1 MFHCLPEM
9 VNTDEY
15 ISGLLPYKTAGL
27 ESWSREVLKLNS
39 SSVLGL
45 PIRVCDGTMY
55 RPSMGIW
62 IVRREQHAT
71 VLAVHDNVL
80 LAAIVF

>member
-1 MFHCLPEM
+1 
-9 VNTDEY
+9 
-15 ISGLLPYKTAGL
+15 L

-55 RPSMGIW
+55 SMGLL
-62 IVRREQHAT
+62 IVRQEQHAT
-71 VLAVHDNVL
+71 VLSMHDNVL
-80 LAAIVF
+80 LAASSFFSKY